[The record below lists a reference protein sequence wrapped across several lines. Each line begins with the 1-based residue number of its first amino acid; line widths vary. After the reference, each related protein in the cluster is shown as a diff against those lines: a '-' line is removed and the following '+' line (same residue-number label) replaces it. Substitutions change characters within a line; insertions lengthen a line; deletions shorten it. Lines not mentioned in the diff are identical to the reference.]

1 MLFKFNSSNIKYNT
15 DFIWKLFM
23 SFCMVFIIL
32 SSSNQVFADATST
45 SDPFGDQ
52 LCNVVGILQ
61 GNVAKAVAS
70 VGIFVAA
77 IGFLS
82 GKMQWQTVAVLAVG
96 IITIF
101 SAGAVITFLS
111 GGTGSNTDCGN
122 NAVVP
127 TKTD

>member
-111 GGTGSNTDCGN
+111 GGNSSATTCGSQT
-122 NAVVP
+122 
-127 TKTD
+127 T

>member
-1 MLFKFNSSNIKYNT
+1 
-15 DFIWKLFM
+15 
-23 SFCMVFIIL
+23 MVFMIL
-32 SSSNQVFADATST
+32 SSSNQVFAGNAS
-45 SDPFGDQ
+45 SDPFGTQ
-52 LCNVVGILQ
+52 LCSVIGVLQ